1 MSILHQ
7 YLQSQLQPDVSNHG
21 SSKAAIRSEKSVRFP
36 LSRSHSFRRSMLSV
50 LMGSRLAGNAIKV
63 GFQEVCIGK
72 GGERH
77 VRVANTG
84 NER

>member
-1 MSILHQ
+1 
-7 YLQSQLQPDVSNHG
+7 
-21 SSKAAIRSEKSVRFP
+21 
-36 LSRSHSFRRSMLSV
+36 MLSV